1 MSGRL
6 LGRVLTPI
14 LEQLFAAGPCLGCG
28 CQSDAHDSLCACCR
42 RQLRLVP
49 NPCRHCG
56 QPNPLQAA
64 ACPAC
69 LLDPPRWQRLVAPL
83 RFAGLTRDYLHQF
96 KYAEALHLVRPLG
109 RRWLDSFAPAEM
121 LPEVLLPVPLHPS
134 RLRERGFNQA
144 DEIARLW
151 ARALSLPIERDVL
164 VRERPAPSQSGLSAR
179 QRAANVRGVF
189 GCNNAHGYRHV
200 AVVDDVVTTGSTANE
215 ITRQLHRAGVE
226 FVEIW
231 ALARAYRD

>member
-1 MSGRL
+1 MSGKL

-14 LEQLFAAGPCLGCG
+14 LERLFASGPCLGCG
-28 CQSDAHDSLCACCR
+28 CHTPETDSLCAGCR
-42 RQLRLVP
+42 QQLALVAH
-49 NPCRHCG
+49 PCRHCG
-56 QPNPLQAA
+56 QPNPLEGTV
-64 ACPAC
+64 CPAC

-83 RFAGLTRDYLHQF
+83 RFDGLTRDYLHQF

-109 RRWLDSFAPAEM
+109 HRWLENFAPAEM
-121 LPEVLLPVPLHPS
+121 LPEALLPVPLHPS

-151 ARALSLPIERDVL
+151 ARALALPLDRNVL
-164 VRERPAPSQSGLSAR
+164 YRRRATPSQSGLSAR
-179 QRAANVRGVF
+179 QRGDNVRGVF
-189 GCNNAHGYRHV
+189 GCDNGYGYRHV
-200 AVVDDVVTTGSTANE
+200 AVVDDVVTTGSTASE

-226 FVEIW
+226 FVEVW